1 MKRIKKITLILFF
14 IMLFIPLATV
24 KAASCADVKSA
35 VNEIESLEAQY
46 TSLKC
51 DEASDG
57 QTLSKCNTITANK
70 MKTLEDI
77 FYYNSEKKCKS
88 VDLSSIINKYK
99 DNCSNEF
106 SSELKSITKTVMNL
120 FYITAPFL
128 MVIFGSLDFFKIVAG
143 NNPDEIKKHRTNF
156 FKRLTAFVLLYLT
169 PFITN
174 IIFSVMPYNIQADA
188 YICSQT
194 ISLKPKLTARGVT
207 GQYAVDNFS
216 GDAGKRIAE
225 AAKEIKQSA
234 INNNYTY
241 GCNSS
246 APSVQGTSKI
256 KQMCCANLIGAAI
269 YKAKVYTEKEAT
281 FRDAYAA
288 TVVQALIDKKW
299 KVIKNEKD
307 LKPGDVLAW
316 ECEWSG
322 CNKISLEG
330 KSYRVGHVDI
340 YYGDKKKVSTGGS
353 FARAVDNYQTRF
365 CHEGH
370 CKHFLIGLRYA
381 GK

>member
-1 MKRIKKITLILFF
+1 MKRIKNITLILFF
-14 IMLFIPLATV
+14 IMLFMPLTKV
-24 KAASCADVKSA
+24 SAASCADVKSA
-35 VNEIESLEAQY
+35 VNEIDSLEAQY
-46 TSLKC
+46 TSLGC
-51 DEASDG
+51 ENADNR
-57 QTLSKCNTITANK
+57 QTLSKCNTITSKK
-70 MKTLEDI
+70 MKLMEDI
-77 FYYNSEKKCKS
+77 FYFHTEQTCSS
-88 VDLSSIINKYK
+88 IDLSTLVNKYK

-106 SSELKSITKTVMNL
+106 SSELKTMTKTVMNL

-128 MVIFGSLDFFKIVAG
+128 MIIFGSLDFFKIVAG
-143 NNPDEIKKHRTNF
+143 NNPDEIKKHRSNF
-156 FKRLTAFVLLYLT
+156 FKRLVAFVLLYLT

-174 IIFSVMPYNIQADA
+174 IIFSMMPYNIQADT

-194 ISLKPKLTARGVT
+194 ISLKPKTTSPTVT
-207 GQYAVDNFS
+207 GQYNVDNYS

-225 AAKEIKQSA
+225 AAKEIKQNA
-234 INNNYTY
+234 INNHYTY

-281 FRDAYAA
+281 FKDAYAA